1 MVFQTSS
8 GLSEVEVR
16 TSTTAKAPKLLRPF
30 TDIHS
35 VCVCVCFSVSSFCIL
50 FVVAFLCLVLCVS
63 LSLSLS
69 PVYFW
74 DARQVYQVA
83 ECVLSVAQYPVDCCG
98 CPCVCV
104 CEGV

>member
-1 MVFQTSS
+1 MC
-8 GLSEVEVR
+8 
-16 TSTTAKAPKLLRPF
+16 
-30 TDIHS
+30 
-35 VCVCVCFSVSSFCIL
+35 VCVCVSLFLPFVSFLLWPFFAWFCVSL
-50 FVVAFLCLVLCVS
+50 S

-104 CEGV
+104 CVRVCEDLGDQMVVRVWK

>member
-35 VCVCVCFSVSSFCIL
+35 VCVCV
-50 FVVAFLCLVLCVS
+50 FLCFFLLYPFCCGLSLLGSVCLS

-104 CEGV
+104 